1 MARKTDRPRK
11 DQHAPVAD
19 NEQHVEPHAA
29 DTPLW
34 DKYYQEMRKRIR
46 FPRYYKRALNW

>member
-1 MARKTDRPRK
+1 MARKTDRLRK
-11 DQHAPVAD
+11 DTDTPVDQERAVARHAG
-19 NEQHVEPHAA
+19 